1 MDYAELIFRQILL
14 MFLYMAAG
22 FFLYRK
28 RLVTDEGGVG
38 LANVFIYAVLPCV
51 ILRSFFTERTPEKL
65 AGLWLSFFWGAVLLL
80 LSMIIAALF
89 FKHRPIDRFGAA
101 FSSAGF
107 IGVPLISAV
116 LGNDAVIYVAGM
128 CAFLNILQWFYG
140 QSILEGKR
148 FRPSPSALL
157 KNPMVLSLLAGIAV
171 FCLALPVP
179 ALLKDCF
186 GAVSSMN
193 APLGMMILGIYLAQT
208 NIRRLFGNL
217 YSYRASAVRLVIIS
231 AASLLVLALAS
242 GLPPM
247 MRTALLIT
255 ACAPIGSNVAVYAK
269 RLNKDYV
276 YAVETVCLSTILSLL
291 TLPLMIA
298 AAGLWW

>member
-1 MDYAELIFRQILL
+1 MNYAWLIFRQILI

-28 RLVTDEGGVG
+28 KLVTDEGSAG
-38 LANVFIYAVLPCV
+38 LANVFIYVVLPCV

-65 AGLWLSFFWGAVLLL
+65 AGLWQSFFLGAVLLL
-80 LSMIIAALF
+80 VSMVIAALF
-89 FKHRPIDRFGAA
+89 FHKRPIDRFGSA

-116 LGNDAVIYVAGM
+116 LGNEAVIYVAGM
-128 CAFLNILQWFYG
+128 SALLNILQWFYG

-148 FRPSPSALL
+148 CRPSIKAIL
-157 KNPMVLSLLAGIAV
+157 KNPMVLSLIAGIAV
-171 FCLALPVP
+171 FCLELPLP
-179 ALLKDCF
+179 GLLKECF

-193 APLGMMILGIYLAQT
+193 APLGMMILGVYLAQT
-208 NIRRLFGNL
+208 NIRSLFGNWR
-217 YSYRASAVRLVIIS
+217 SYWVSAVRLFVIS
-231 AASLLVLALAS
+231 GASILVLALAFN
-242 GLPPM
+242 LPPV

-255 ACAPIGSNVAVYAK
+255 SCAPVGSNVAVYAR

-276 YAVETVCLSTILSLL
+276 YAVETVCLSTLLSLL
-291 TLPLMIA
+291 TMPLMIA
-298 AAGLWW
+298 AAGLLW